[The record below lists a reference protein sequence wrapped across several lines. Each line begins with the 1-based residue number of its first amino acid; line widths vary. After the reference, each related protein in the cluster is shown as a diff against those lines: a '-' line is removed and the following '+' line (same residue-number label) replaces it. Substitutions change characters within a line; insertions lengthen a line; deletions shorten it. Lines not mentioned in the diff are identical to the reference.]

1 MIPTMEPGNIEPCVC
16 LLPTGS
22 AAESV
27 EGISHLLEH
36 LLIFELIDRCAGV
49 MIDGHTTEDY
59 VILFCPYLSL
69 ENIIQ
74 TLRSMVLANANLE
87 THKERLKKE
96 IEAELANREE
106 FFFRFVWEGS
116 DYEKSPL
123 GKADR
128 VDTISGAAL
137 DTLRCRLLQETIFGY
152 TQGGGVTILN
162 PAAAAQ
168 VQPQPLPPVPIDW
181 VKNKPFGER
190 RYDICYFNRDIEVFY
205 LLERMLKL
213 LNPDKHIQLSEKK
226 KMSAL
231 ILEKGTRFPIDQVK
245 AVKQKALEQITVEVS
260 EIKSNFE
267 ESALNELESMFFYG
281 CPWPERCRRLFRTT
295 DLRITELI
303 KKLTSPLI

>member
-36 LLIFELIDRCAGV
+36 FLIFELIHRRSGAMV
-49 MIDGHTTEDY
+49 DGHTTEDY
-59 VILFCPYLSL
+59 VILFCRHLTL
-69 ENIIQ
+69 ENIIE
-74 TLRSMVLANANLE
+74 TLRSMEFDDAHLE
-87 THKERLKKE
+87 MHKERLKKE
-96 IEAELANREE
+96 IEVKLANREE

-123 GKADR
+123 GLADR

-137 DTLRCRLLQETIFGY
+137 DTLRRRLLKEAIFGY
-152 TQGGGVTILN
+152 TRGGGVTILN
-162 PAAAAQ
+162 SDTVAP
-168 VQPQPLPPVPIDW
+168 VQSRPLPPVPIAW

-190 RYDICYFNRDIEVFY
+190 WYDICYFNRDIEVFY

-213 LNPDKHIQLSEKK
+213 LDPDKHIQLSEKK

-231 ILEKGTRFPIDQVK
+231 ILEKGTRFPGEQVR
-245 AVKQKALEQITVEVS
+245 AVKQNALEQLTVEVS
-260 EIKSNFE
+260 QIKSNFE
-267 ESALNELESMFFYG
+267 ESALNELESMYFYG
-281 CPWPERCRRLFRTT
+281 SPWSERCRRLFRTT
-295 DLRITELI
+295 DRRIAELV
-303 KKLTSPLI
+303 KKLTCPLI